1 MKAYQYILTK
11 QIQWA
16 LNQNLA
22 LIGSKGN
29 RGRRSYAKKLKDNL
43 VQPLLL
49 KTRQEFELGDGREI
63 LDSSS
68 GPAKMK
74 AVHSSSALSVNV
86 FQYWQKIKQV
96 SSIASVCGLC
106 NKNNKYPEGISFEQ
120 KYAIDGS
127 FQFHPNID
135 VIIKNKKGA
144 R

>member
-16 LNQNLA
+16 LNQKLA

-29 RGRRSYAKKLKDNL
+29 RGRRSYTKKLKDNL
-43 VQPLLL
+43 FQPLLS
-49 KTRQEFELGDGREI
+49 KTRQEFEFGNGREI

-74 AVHSSSALSVNV
+74 AVHSSPALSVNV
-86 FQYWQKIKQV
+86 FQYWQKVNQV

-106 NKNNKYPEGISFEQ
+106 DKDNKLEMVN
-120 KYAIDGS
+120 
-127 FQFHPNID
+127 
-135 VIIKNKKGA
+135 
-144 R
+144 